1 VCKLPRLLANELTI
15 LLLLKITSHVEL
27 SRLLEFPTRRELRI
41 LVVGSFNFKHLLFP
55 ALSTDRLPL
64 EWTSL
69 VIDSSIS
76 GNWNKWLVWSQV
88 HFKDSSDERPVI
100 QTHSLDIC
108 LMEYSFLSS
117 WSCPLLA
124 FASCCLACLELLLV
138 NIVEDCCSSL
148 SSTGSCCKTPKS
160 SFFNFWAII
169 ENWFWESRLLA
180 QFLTFFIDLLFG
192 RASLWKFGLFK

>member
-1 VCKLPRLLANELTI
+1 MCKLPRLLANELTI

-76 GNWNKWLVWSQV
+76 GNWNK
-88 HFKDSSDERPVI
+88 
-100 QTHSLDIC
+100 
-108 LMEYSFLSS
+108 
-117 WSCPLLA
+117 
-124 FASCCLACLELLLV
+124 
-138 NIVEDCCSSL
+138 
-148 SSTGSCCKTPKS
+148 
-160 SFFNFWAII
+160 
-169 ENWFWESRLLA
+169 
-180 QFLTFFIDLLFG
+180 
-192 RASLWKFGLFK
+192 